1 MRRKGVV
8 DYETCNDFSEEDME
22 DLINEYNSKD
32 YAGML
37 ELKKV
42 ESEGYK
48 NYIEWFVDRW
58 IEPSRWP
65 ASKRRDLLMSLV
77 KTGFLD
83 PKYNGIKPQ

>member
-48 NYIEWFVDRW
+48 NYIEWFVER
-58 IEPSRWP
+58 
-65 ASKRRDLLMSLV
+65 
-77 KTGFLD
+77 
-83 PKYNGIKPQ
+83 